1 MFPLKF
7 ITAFFFLFFHS
18 SGIFSLELAFP
29 LKCKVG
35 EDCHVQYY
43 VDRDPGPAVQDYQ
56 CGGMS
61 APKQKGTSIRLADTN
76 EMIKGFEVLAASS
89 GDVISIQNSI
99 PDQVLN
105 DQVKQNLKGQECGNN
120 VVIDHGSGWLT
131 QYCHMMRGSVIVVP
145 GEGVKGGQPLGLLGL
160 SGFTTYPH
168 LEFIL
173 KKDDQFVDPFHS
185 AAGGSQCGEN
195 INSLWMDPEAI
206 PYPDSQVISSSFS
219 ETIPQLKEVVLGK
232 HHPAFLPHT
241 IKRLVFWVQ
250 IIGAKKGD
258 VHSIIIYDQRG
269 RIIAQSVK
277 NVLSA
282 SQPVGIFSIVH
293 EIGSGKF
300 APGLY
305 KGGFVAERD
314 VNGEKTVI
322 EQHNNQIV
330 LQ

>member
-7 ITAFFFLFFHS
+7 ITAFFFLFFYS

-29 LKCKVG
+29 LQCKVG
-35 EDCHVQYY
+35 DDCHVQYY
-43 VDRDPGPAVQDYQ
+43 VDHDPGPAVQDYQ

-120 VVIDHGSGWLT
+120 VVIDHGSGWIT

-305 KGGFVAERD
+305 KGGFVVERD
-314 VNGEKTVI
+314 VNGEKKVI

>member
-120 VVIDHGSGWLT
+120 VVIDHGSGWRT

-195 INSLWMDPEAI
+195 IHSLWIDPEAI

-219 ETIPQLKEVVLGK
+219 ETLPQLKQVVLGS

-241 IKRLVFWVQ
+241 IKRLAFWVQ

-258 VHSIIIYDQRG
+258 IHSIIIYNQRG
-269 RIIAQSVK
+269 HILAQSAN

-282 SQPVGIFSIVH
+282 NQPIGIFSIVH